1 MSNKLFGSYI
11 GIVIDAVDPE
21 HLGRVQ
27 VFIPSLD
34 CNLISSFTGQS
45 SYIFPGSH

>member
-27 VFIPSLD
+27 VLFQAWIV
-34 CNLISSFTGQS
+34 I
-45 SYIFPGSH
+45 